1 MLTKMRNKMRMTW
14 GQAHTS
20 KTARMPKLLNPA
32 DLTRS
37 SWAKPIKSYTDVP
50 DVYKEFFDSL
60 HIEGQAFPYTVLTPS
75 YEKFIHKT
83 TEKLISDF
91 DHDIFVLEKN
101 GNTFETRCYP
111 IDGISYVEFRTALLA
126 SSFMI
131 CGMIGQ
137 GKHTSSTLKFNSVT
151 DYLFTPI
158 LKRVRCIPVEFGN
171 VNQSAE
177 LSKFDRL
184 VDVNFK
190 FMNLAKHSLLE
201 GEKVIQFIIQPEI
214 QESLLTFLGKTYYRT
229 ISPTHMCI
237 LTDRELIMIREDVVR
252 LKEDRYG
259 GIWIYIPLNK
269 IMYLSVSEQADEL
282 LVLTVQLPED
292 IRFELLFQ
300 TSAGKELNQLLGRFK
315 EATTK

>member
-1 MLTKMRNKMRMTW
+1 
-14 GQAHTS
+14 
-20 KTARMPKLLNPA
+20 
-32 DLTRS
+32 
-37 SWAKPIKSYTDVP
+37 
-50 DVYKEFFDSL
+50 
-60 HIEGQAFPYTVLTPS
+60 
-75 YEKFIHKT
+75 
-83 TEKLISDF
+83 
-91 DHDIFVLEKN
+91 
-101 GNTFETRCYP
+101 
-111 IDGISYVEFRTALLA
+111 
-126 SSFMI
+126 
-131 CGMIGQ
+131 
-137 GKHTSSTLKFNSVT
+137 
-151 DYLFTPI
+151 
-158 LKRVRCIPVEFGN
+158 
-171 VNQSAE
+171 
-177 LSKFDRL
+177 
-184 VDVNFK
+184 
-190 FMNLAKHSLLE
+190 MNLAKHSLLE